1 MIDMS
6 INISILEIIYITG
19 LLLGLFLMWKV
30 PNFKKASVLQ
40 SGLDKVTILIPARNE
55 EKRIEPLLKSIQACK
70 FKGELIVIDD
80 HSEDKTSEIALSYG
94 AKVIPSKPLPRGFR
108 GKSWALYQGREI
120 AKYDVLML
128 VDADTYFVD
137 NGIDKIISEYLKDSM
152 PLSVQPYHEVK
163 RPYEHLSVLFNT
175 IIVMA
180 SNIYT
185 PFQKRFKP
193 RVFYGP
199 IQVMSKRDYDRVA
212 LNKNVN
218 QSVLD
223 DIEMGKV
230 FLEEGLNVGALV
242 GKGAVH
248 FRMYPGGFKESVFGW
263 SKSFATGAIL
273 IGVFNMIMIS
283 LFITGVFGSFFR
295 PLITL
300 ETLYLNEIILYF
312 LTGLTVYFIGQKV
325 GSFSLLSILLYPFQA
340 LYFVLVFMVSLYQT
354 LFKKKV
360 SWRGRDIDLEK

>member
-1 MIDMS
+1 MIE
-6 INISILEIIYITG
+6 ISILEYNYLIG
-19 LLLGLFLMWKV
+19 LVLGLFLMWNV
-30 PNFKKASVLQ
+30 PHFKHIKPTKNYS
-40 SGLDKVTILIPARNE
+40 KNVTLLIPARDE
-55 EKRIEPLLKSIQACK
+55 EKRIEPLLKSISEND

-80 HSEDKTSEIALSYG
+80 HSTDRTAEIARSYG
-94 AKVIPSKPLPRGFR
+94 ALVINSKPLPKGFR
-108 GKSWALYQGREI
+108 GKSWALYQGREV
-120 AKYDVLML
+120 AKNDVLML

-137 NGIDKIISEYLKDSM
+137 NGIEKILSVYEKDKA
-152 PLSVQPYHEVK
+152 PLSVQPYHAVK
-163 RPYEHLSVLFNT
+163 RPYEHLSVLFNI

-185 PFQKRFKP
+185 PFGKRFKP

-199 IQVMSKRDYDRVA
+199 IQVMSKKDYDMVA

-230 FLEEGLNVGALV
+230 FLENNLPINALV

-248 FRMYPGGFKESVFGW
+248 FRMYPGGFKESVSGW

-273 IGVFNMIMIS
+273 IGIFNMIMIS

-295 PLITL
+295 PLLTYNM
-300 ETLYLNEIILYF
+300 LYLNEIILYF
-312 LTGLTVYFIGQKV
+312 LTGLVVYYIGKKV
-325 GSFSLLSILLYPFQA
+325 GSFSILSIVLYPFQA
-340 LYFVLVFMVSLYQT
+340 LYFVLVFMVSLYNT
-354 LFKKKV
+354 LLKKKV
-360 SWRGRDIDLEK
+360 SWRGRDIDLEE

>member
-1 MIDMS
+1 MFD
-6 INISILEIIYITG
+6 ISVLEYIYITG
-19 LLLGLFLMWKV
+19 LILGLFLMWKV
-30 PNFKKASVLQ
+30 PNFKNIKLSKHFSNNVSL
-40 SGLDKVTILIPARNE
+40 IIPARDE
-55 EKRIEPLLKSIQACK
+55 EKRIEPLLKSIQENG
-70 FKGELIVIDD
+70 FKGELIVVDD
-80 HSEDKTSEIALSYG
+80 HSTDKTADIARKYG
-94 AKVIPSKPLPRGFR
+94 AKVINSKPLPKGFR

-120 AKYDVLML
+120 AQFDTLIL

-137 NGIDKIISEYLKDSM
+137 NGIEKILSVYDQTKT
-152 PLSVQPYHEVK
+152 PLSVQPYHAVK

-185 PFQKRFKP
+185 PFQKRFKL

-199 IQVMSKRDYDRVA
+199 IQVMSKTDYDIVA
-212 LNKNVN
+212 FNKNVN

-230 FLEEGLNVGALV
+230 FLENDLPINALV

-248 FRMYPGGFKESVFGW
+248 FRMYPGGFKESVSGW

-273 IGVFNMIMIS
+273 IGIFNMMMIS

-295 PLITL
+295 PLITFN
-300 ETLYLNEIILYF
+300 TLYLNEIILYF
-312 LTGLTVYFIGQKV
+312 LTGFVVYFIGRKV
-325 GSFSLLSILLYPFQA
+325 GSFSILTIILYPFQA
-340 LYFVLVFMVSLYQT
+340 LYFVLVFLVSLYNT

-360 SWRGRDIDLEK
+360 SWRGRDIDLEE